1 MDWPP
6 TEATTGGVGRMNDFN
21 LKFGSTGGAIVA
33 ALVALFGYLVFPY
46 LLLTSLILMMNGL
59 EVDENTWMAI
69 FEDWR
74 QLIFM
79 LSIPL
84 IILAF
89 FRGYYWKG
97 SYSRLSF
104 ALVMGAIF
112 IFLVWGFN
120 WTAGCSRLWTRRSW
134 SCSSLP
140 SSTSSSASR
149 VFWTLYYVG
158 EHVDERKEFV
168 KRRDALLNLP
178 PPMPENPGGPEQA
191 SVVA

>member
-1 MDWPP
+1 MS
-6 TEATTGGVGRMNDFN
+6 DFN

-46 LLLTSLILMMNGL
+46 LLLTSLILMINGL
-59 EVDENTWMAI
+59 EVDENVWKAM

-97 SYSRLSF
+97 SYSRLAF

-112 IFLVWGFN
+112 VILVWMLQLDGRVQTALDAEELELQFSTFIYFFLGF
-120 WTAGCSRLWTRRSW
+120 AALWT
-134 SCSSLP
+134 L
-140 SSTSSSASR
+140 
-149 VFWTLYYVG
+149 FYVG
-158 EHVDERKEFV
+158 EYVDERKEFE
-168 KRRDALLNLP
+168 KRSQRRAERTSAHAP
-178 PPMPENPGGPEQA
+178 AAGGPEEA